1 MKARP
6 FRQWGGI
13 LLALST
19 LLLQLPARAKLDTV
33 RFTWVVTSNNDKQFK
48 FEGMGADFVI
58 DWGDGEKDS
67 LNVSASVDL
76 PTRLAPLIR
85 RAIEPPNSCFHF
97 SISLYN
103 FRLKIIIITKLF
115 QVQR

>member
-1 MKARP
+1 M
-6 FRQWGGI
+6 
-13 LLALST
+13 LALST

-67 LNVSASVDL
+67 LND
-76 PTRLAPLIR
+76 TREIINVR
-85 RAIEPPNSCFHF
+85 HKYKNENSEYTV
-97 SISLYN
+97 ILLGKY
-103 FRLKIIIITKLF
+103 T
-115 QVQR
+115 